1 MGNFYVTHKNA
12 NKSIRHKESEQHKRS
27 YQIAKSS
34 NSISQFFAKKNCT
47 EDEQIAKSK
56 LLLAGYFAEH
66 HIPFSHA
73 DHLLSLCKEAF
84 PDSHIAFKLSMKR
97 TKISYAI

>member
-1 MGNFYVTHKNA
+1 MTDTQLKDWLQQDRDNKDYSYCKCCKITLKNA
-12 NKSIRHKESEQHKRS
+12 NKSMLLWHKESEQHKKS

-34 NSISQFFAKKNCT
+34 SSISQFFAKKNCA
-47 EDEQIAKSK
+47 EDKQIAKSE

-73 DHLLSLCKEAF
+73 DHLLTLCK
-84 PDSHIAFKLSMKR
+84 
-97 TKISYAI
+97 